1 VIPQRIEREILIHA
15 PIDVVW
21 AVVTEPQHIS
31 GWFSDAAE
39 LDLTPGGTAA
49 LHWDTHGTV
58 HGRVEHVEP
67 PHFFSFRW
75 MMDAGIE
82 LAEDNSTL
90 VEFSLSAEGESTRLK
105 VVESGFRDLA
115 APDDEKQRHVD
126 SHRRGWE
133 LELGDLDEYVS
144 NTSGAQAER

>member
-1 VIPQRIEREILIHA
+1 VIPERIERDILIHA

-39 LDLTPGGTAA
+39 LDLTPGGSAA
-49 LHWDTHGTV
+49 LTWNKHGTV
-58 HGRVEHVEP
+58 HGRVERVEP
-67 PHFFSFRW
+67 PNFFSFRW
-75 MMDAGIE
+75 MMDAGAE

-90 VEFSLSAEGESTRLK
+90 VEFTLNAEGESTRLK

-115 APDDEKQRHVD
+115 GPDEENQRHFE
-126 SHRRGWE
+126 SHSRGWDA
-133 LELGDLDEYVS
+133 ELGDLDEYVAS
-144 NTSGAQAER
+144 TSGTRAER